1 MVRVKMYIT
10 IDVDEEEYP
19 VPADGQVGE
28 ELEDGIREYFYD
40 IEGAD
45 IKTIRTIMEGYN
57 DKQSITNRLPKLYR
71 SFPICE
77 MERTRTTKGDMG

>member
-1 MVRVKMYIT
+1 MARVKVFIT

-28 ELEDGIREYFYD
+28 EIEDGIREYCYD

-45 IKTIRTIMEGYN
+45 IKTIRTIME
-57 DKQSITNRLPKLYR
+57 
-71 SFPICE
+71 
-77 MERTRTTKGDMG
+77 